1 MKKLFLLAIFACF
14 TYFGTQ
20 AQTTPG
26 KSAYGHSHKKAK
38 KAKKHYHANHRIN
51 ADRKAINVTHKSTIR
66 SIKDNDALTNQQQKV
81 LVKQANTTH
90 KVQMKNET
98 ISHKAG
104 KKNK

>member
-1 MKKLFLLAIFACF
+1 MKKLFFLAIFACF
-14 TYFGTQ
+14 SYFGTI
-20 AQTTPG
+20 AQTSPG
-26 KSAYGHSHKKAK
+26 NSAYGHSHKKAK